1 VSCENDAQTR
11 PKVRELPARLGHPSY
26 VSGVAVPDAELGV
39 LALGGDVQA
48 LAALLEHCRPSL
60 YTTAMGLLRDRA
72 DAFDAVHETCV
83 VALTRFGDVR
93 DVAAARGWLHRVVR
107 NVCLMRLRQR
117 REISLTEIEIH
128 DTVPGPVQALE
139 HHALRDWVWE
149 ALGRLTPEER
159 VTVML
164 RHFARCTSRE
174 AIAQITAIPVGTVRS
189 RLNRARS
196 AGGCSADDNRGHAA
210 ETR

>member
-1 VSCENDAQTR
+1 
-11 PKVRELPARLGHPSY
+11 

-128 DTVPGPVQALE
+128 DTVPGPVHALE

-196 AGGCSADDNRGHAA
+196 TGGCSADDNRGHAA